1 MVAGQLEVRD
11 IVMYKEIIAA
21 SIKDEDARTEV
32 ELRHFLERG
41 KEDKTQA
48 IIAAFL
54 KSGGQTEREATDFE
68 GVFADTAAELA
79 GKSKTP

>member
-21 SIKDEDARTEV
+21 SIKDEDAGTEV